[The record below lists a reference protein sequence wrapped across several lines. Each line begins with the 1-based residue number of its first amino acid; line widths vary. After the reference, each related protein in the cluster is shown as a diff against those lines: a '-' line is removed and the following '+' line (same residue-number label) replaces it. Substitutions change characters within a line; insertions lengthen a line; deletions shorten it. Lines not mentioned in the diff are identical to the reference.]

1 MLKIPIIAK
10 VNIELKLKH
19 TPLMVLGT
27 SSGAGKTLIATAI
40 CRYLKRKGE
49 NPIPFKGQNMSNN
62 AWVDRQGREMAYSQ
76 ALQSWSAGLEPSA
89 EMNPVLLK
97 PKGDCTSEII
107 HLGKSVG
114 TSKAIN
120 YYDDWFDSGWEAI
133 KKGLS
138 ILLNNQE
145 EGRLILE
152 GAGSPVEINL
162 KHRDLTNLK
171 LAKFLNANCILV
183 ADIERG
189 GVFAQIIG
197 TIALMKPEEKR
208 LIKGIII
215 NRFRGDKALFEE
227 GVTWIEK
234 ETGIPVLGILPW
246 LKEIFPPEDS
256 LDLLNREPKNKNAEI
271 EIAIIKL
278 PRISNFSDLDPFFS
292 ESSIQVRW
300 IEPGQDLGNPDVLII
315 PGSKQTIKDLENLN
329 RTGMSRQI
337 KDYAKKGGSIYGICG
352 GLQMLGESLND
363 PHKKESLSEMSTF
376 SDIGMNLLPIKT
388 TFSQS
393 KQISQ
398 REETVFWPEKEKVKG
413 FEMHFGRSYLI
424 NKKNLNIIS
433 LVKNTS
439 LGWVMEK
446 QDKSFI
452 GGTYLHGIFEND
464 KWRRQWLNKIRQKKG
479 LKKLNSNEESNNKKR
494 ERMLDLLTDSFEEN
508 ISIEKLI

>member
-1 MLKIPIIAK
+1 MPKVSIITKMSIDLKR
-10 VNIELKLKH
+10 

-40 CRYLKRKGE
+40 CRCLKRKGE
-49 NPIPFKGQNMSNN
+49 QPIPFKGQNMSNN
-62 AWVDRQGREMAYSQ
+62 AWVDTQGREMAYSQ

-97 PKGDCTSEII
+97 PKGDCTSEVI

-120 YYDDWFDSGWEAI
+120 YYEDWFDSGWEAI
-133 KKGLS
+133 KKGLA
-138 ILLNNQE
+138 ILLKSKTD
-145 EGRLILE
+145 GRLILE
-152 GAGSPVEINL
+152 GAGSPVEVNL
-162 KHRDLTNLK
+162 QHKDLTNLK
-171 LAKFLNANCILV
+171 LAKYLNANCILV

-197 TIALMKPEEKR
+197 TLALMKPDEKK

-215 NRFRGDKALFEE
+215 NRFRGDKALFET

-256 LDLLNREPKNKNAEI
+256 LDLLERKQINQSAEI

-292 ESSIQVRW
+292 DSSIQMRW

-315 PGSKQTIKDLENLN
+315 PGSKQTIKDLESLN
-329 RTGMSRQI
+329 KTGLSNQI
-337 KDYAKKGGSIYGICG
+337 KNYAKKGGNIFGICG
-352 GLQMLGESLND
+352 GLQMLGKSLED
-363 PHKKESLSEMSTF
+363 PHQQESINETST
-376 SDIGMNLLPIKT
+376 SSNMGMNLLPIKT
-388 TFSQS
+388 TFGEI
-393 KQISQ
+393 KHTSQ
-398 REETVFWPEKEKVKG
+398 REEKVSWPGSQNIKG
-413 FEMHFGRSYLI
+413 FEMHYGESDLI
-424 NKKNLNIIS
+424 NNKDSEIIS
-433 LVKNTS
+433 LFKNSS
-439 LGWVMEK
+439 LGWVIEK
-446 QDKSFI
+446 KDKSFI

-464 KWRRQWLNKIRQKKG
+464 EWRRQWINKIRQKKG
-479 LKKLNSNEESNNKKR
+479 LNHLRIDEENNNHKR
-494 ERMLDLLTDSFEEN
+494 EKLLDLLTDAFEKN
-508 ISIEKLI
+508 INIDILIK